1 MDGDKRKG
9 KKGVFYLFTFDVVGN
24 GGPFDGEVDGGHRHG
39 PSLVIRSPLRR
50 LVWVQCRQWSDWWV
64 DLGLWVDR

>member
-1 MDGDKRKG
+1 MAGDKRKG

-24 GGPFDGEVDGGHRHG
+24 ESPFAGEVDGGHGHGPLLVIEGPFTGEVDGGHGHG

-50 LVWVQCRQWSDWWV
+50 LT
-64 DLGLWVDR
+64 